1 MATKSSITRR
11 SWLKGAS
18 MASLATSLAMVSKAS
33 MAVAGETANVS
44 DEEFKHLFDQ
54 LTPDTKREFLEF
66 MRSLSDPEA
75 HGIWKGPAFYEVF
88 ENNKLICCWIDRVR
102 CEKERDLVYECRIYW
117 DGYLLAP
124 AERFSKGN
132 LLIVRKLTDL
142 KLRSPKYQRSV
153 NA

>member
-18 MASLATSLAMVSKAS
+18 MASLATSLAVVSKVS
-33 MAVAGETANVS
+33 MAVAGETASVS
-44 DEEFKHLFDQ
+44 DREFRQLFDR
-54 LTPDTKREFLEF
+54 LTLDKQRDFLDF
-66 MRSLSDPEA
+66 MRSLLDPES
-75 HGIWKGPAFYEVF
+75 HEIWKGPAFYEVF
-88 ENNKLICCWIDRVR
+88 ENDKLICCWIDRVW